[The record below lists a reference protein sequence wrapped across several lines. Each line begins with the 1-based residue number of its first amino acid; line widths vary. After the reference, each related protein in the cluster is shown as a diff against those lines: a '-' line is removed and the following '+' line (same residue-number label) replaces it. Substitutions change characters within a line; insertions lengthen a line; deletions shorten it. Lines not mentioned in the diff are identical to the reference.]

1 MIHKEW
7 LRRKAS
13 AHDKAPPSKTGV
25 KSSSAETKSK
35 ASKKKHPIASS
46 KVPPAINPD
55 IIDDHGTDPRT
66 KMTKTCSSKTK
77 PKSKKIDQIIRTKGF
92 TAKTSRIDEKE
103 TTSNIVAP
111 TEDGKFGS
119 KVESATIAKSSP
131 SPKKASLIEKLKSKI
146 SNTIKVFRVGFR
158 CLASL

>member
-13 AHDKAPPSKTGV
+13 AHDKAPPKTGV

-55 IIDDHGTDPRT
+55 IIDDDGTDPRT

-77 PKSKKIDQIIRTKGF
+77 PKSKKNYQIIRTKGF

-158 CLASL
+158 CVASL

>member
-66 KMTKTCSSKTK
+66 KTKTCSSKTK
-77 PKSKKIDQIIRTKGF
+77 PKSKKIDQIIRTKGSSP
-92 TAKTSRIDEKE
+92 KTSRTNEKE

-146 SNTIKVFRVGFR
+146 SNTIKVFRVGF
-158 CLASL
+158 

>member
-66 KMTKTCSSKTK
+66 KTKTCSSKTK
-77 PKSKKIDQIIRTKGF
+77 PKSKKIDQIIRTKGI

-119 KVESATIAKSSP
+119 KVESATIAKGSP

-146 SNTIKVFRVGFR
+146 SNTIKVFRVGF
-158 CLASL
+158 

>member
-66 KMTKTCSSKTK
+66 KTKTCSSKTK